1 MLYIMFLKKFLT
13 LSIATLAITFNA
25 NSQKGGDEVVMTVNG
40 EEITKNEFLQVYLK
54 NNEAPKYDKESLDE
68 YVELYKKFKLKV
80 AEAEALQYDTIPS
93 LKRELK
99 GYKEQLAHPY
109 LVDSSKTKE
118 LLQEAYNRMKSEV
131 KAAHILIKLPQD
143 AVPSDTLIA
152 YNKALAL
159 KAKIDK
165 GADFGAIAASSSED
179 PSAKM
184 NKGELGYFTAFQMV
198 YPFETAAYNLEIGE
212 VSMPVRSSFGY
223 HLIKVSDKRPARGT
237 ITAAHIMV
245 MTQANDKPE
254 DIANAEKKINEIY
267 VKLQDG
273 ESFEKLAKSYSDDQ
287 GSKAKGGQLPPFGSG
302 TNQRM
307 VTEFEDAAF
316 ALKENGDYSKPFKTD
331 YGFHIVKR
339 IDYKPLGS
347 FEELSSQIKQKLNRG
362 DRANQSEMAFIAK
375 LKEENSFKD
384 KGSKRL
390 TWFYENIDSTVFKKN
405 WEKPELD
412 KNKWMFKYNGEKFEM
427 QSFLDF
433 IAKSKIRKPVP
444 VRNFIDEKY
453 KQWQAAEIMNDEKS
467 RLEDKYPAYKA
478 LLQEYHDGV
487 LLYEIMKDKVWDKA
501 IKDTVGLQ
509 KFFEANQADYQWT
522 DRIDGIIYSSNKKE
536 MLLEAKLLEDID
548 SLTMYDILNK
558 VNAESQLNLEADK
571 GKFIQSNNEVLKNR
585 SFNEGANEIF
595 KMGDK
600 YYFVVV
606 NELMPAGPKSLKEAR
621 GSVIQAYQ
629 EHLEKEWLK
638 ELSEKHTINVNQ
650 EVLYRIGE

>member
-1 MLYIMFLKKFLT
+1 MFLKKFLT

-54 NNEAPKYDKESLDE
+54 NNDAPKYDKESLDE

-347 FEELSSQIKQKLNRG
+347 FEELSPQIKQKLNRG
-362 DRANQSEMAFIAK
+362 DRANQSEMAFISK

-384 KGSKRL
+384 KGNKRL

-509 KFFEANQADYQWT
+509 KFFKANQADYQWT

>member
-1 MLYIMFLKKFLT
+1 MFLKKFLT